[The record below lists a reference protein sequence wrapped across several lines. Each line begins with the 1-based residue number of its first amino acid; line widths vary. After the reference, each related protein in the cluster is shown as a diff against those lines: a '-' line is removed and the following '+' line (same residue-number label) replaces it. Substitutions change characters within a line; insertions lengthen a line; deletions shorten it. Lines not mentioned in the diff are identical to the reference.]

1 MLVTNSKEVNNWLP
15 NSTFLDDGIPSIM
28 PYLEAAERSY
38 LIPVLGYPLYN
49 YLQQEY
55 DREGNYENE
64 HTKDLLAICQS
75 VITLFGLYGASP
87 ALNIT
92 VNSSGN
98 FTVTTN
104 SNTVAASKDR
114 TEKFIESTYTHANEA
129 VEQLLLYLEAN
140 SQYFVQEGEAGEEL
154 WKQSDSYW
162 QKTGCL
168 IFTATEFNNI
178 VFINNSRIMFNRIYP
193 SIRLMERIKL
203 RPAFGQELIK
213 SLIERKMNNKLAGHD
228 EELLEHMQTA
238 LALLTVSQSEELSK
252 PDSIHGYKPHDCDRM
267 AESEIN
273 EAKNILRN
281 NPDSYPEYIENRPD
295 YEPVPRFKNSSNNS
309 IFVMGG
315 AVR

>member
-28 PYLEAAERSY
+28 AYLEAAEY
-38 LIPVLGYPLYN
+38 THLMPVVGSPLYN
-49 YLQQEY
+49 FLQEEY
-55 DREGNYENE
+55 KREGEYENS
-64 HTKDLLAICQS
+64 HTKELLDKCQP
-75 VITLFGLYGASP
+75 VIVLFGLYGAAP

-98 FTVTTN
+98 FTVTV
-104 SNTVAASKDR
+104 SGNTVAASKDR
-114 TEKFIESTYTHANEA
+114 TDKFIESTYTHAHNA
-129 VEQLLLYLEAN
+129 VEQLLLYLEQN
-140 SQYFVQEGEAGEEL
+140 SRYFVNESGEEL
-154 WKQSDSYW
+154 WKQSASYW

-168 IFTATEFNNI
+168 IFTATEFNNL
-178 VFINNSRIMFNRIYP
+178 VFIDNSRILFNKIYP

-203 RPAFGQELIK
+203 RPAFGVELIK
-213 SLIERKMNNKLAGHD
+213 VLINRKMENSLTGHD

-252 PDSIHGYKPHDCDRM
+252 PDSIHGFKPHDCDMM
-267 AESEIN
+267 AEAEIN

-281 NPDSYPEYIENRPD
+281 NPEEYPEYIENKPGF
-295 YEPVPRFKNSSNNS
+295 EPVPHFKNDSKNS